1 MSLLDLSSQPAT
13 PGKIS
18 SRGDGL
24 RRLLGALLL
33 VFGAIW
39 LALTLAGVDISLF
52 L

>member
-1 MSLLDLSSQPAT
+1 MSLSDSSNRPIT
-13 PGKIS
+13 LGKTS

-33 VFGAIW
+33 AFGAIW
-39 LALTLAGVDISLF
+39 LLLTLAGVDISRL

>member
-1 MSLLDLSSQPAT
+1 MSLSDSSSRSIT
-13 PGKIS
+13 LGKTS

-39 LALTLAGVDISLF
+39 LLLTLTGVDVSLF

>member
-1 MSLLDLSSQPAT
+1 MPLSDLSSRPAT
-13 PGKIS
+13 LGKTS

-24 RRLLGALLL
+24 KRLLGALLL

-39 LALTLAGVDISLF
+39 LAFTLAGVDISLF

>member
-1 MSLLDLSSQPAT
+1 MPLLDMSSRPAT
-13 PGKIS
+13 LGKAS
-18 SRGDGL
+18 SRGAGL

-39 LALTLAGVDISLF
+39 LALTLAGVDVSIF